1 MTIKTLISAVYQ
13 LGFVLGLGLAV
24 YGIALWSR
32 PMAFVICGFV
42 IAAVSFF
49 VGYGDLRSRRRN

>member
-1 MTIKTLISAVYQ
+1 MKQKTLISAAYQ

-32 PMAFVICGFV
+32 PLAFVICGFV
-42 IAAVSFF
+42 IAAISFF
-49 VGYGDLRSRRRN
+49 VGYSDLRSGRRN